1 MRTIA
6 SLTVT
11 AALLAFMA
19 AGVYAG
25 EMPEVNSMLDKME
38 WLGHDCFKVEA
49 GGKVIYT
56 DPFKITV
63 SGLPKADIILVTH
76 DHYDHC
82 SPEDIDKIKGPDT
95 VIVSPSDCEGK
106 LKGNVK
112 NIGVGDTIEV
122 GGIKVEAVP
131 SYNTNKQFHPKAN
144 GWVGYI
150 FTVEGTRIY
159 IAGDTD
165 YIPEMKDFKCD
176 IALLPVSGT
185 YVMTAE
191 EAVQAANDIKPKI
204 AVPMHYGSI
213 VGDKSDAE
221 KFVEMY
227 KGETH
232 VFTQKK

>member
-82 SPEDIDKIKGPDT
+82 SP
-95 VIVSPSDCEGK
+95 
-106 LKGNVK
+106 
-112 NIGVGDTIEV
+112 
-122 GGIKVEAVP
+122 A
-131 SYNTNKQFHPKAN
+131 
-144 GWVGYI
+144 GWATYSRSRAPGY
-150 FTVEGTRIY
+150 TSRATP
-159 IAGDTD
+159 T
-165 YIPEMKDFKCD
+165 
-176 IALLPVSGT
+176 T
-185 YVMTAE
+185 YRR
-191 EAVQAANDIKPKI
+191 
-204 AVPMHYGSI
+204 
-213 VGDKSDAE
+213 
-221 KFVEMY
+221 
-227 KGETH
+227 
-232 VFTQKK
+232 